1 MWASLNTCLLTMD
14 IFCDKFRKTL
24 RPFPRHTPPMAILFS
39 FVEETYVFAGYHT
52 SCFWFEFHLQQ
63 LVHLI
68 LFLFLFEVQDS
79 ENQNLLKTRLG
90 DLSKML
96 LRFWDWA
103 KLFGDPRISRNQ
115 ASPLQVA
122 CWGWSTLLFVC
133 VHKLNNNK
141 ENTYLNCGKFPSS
154 RGKNVN
160 DGFINSWSLDSS
172 KMLVISYQSWK
183 FLIETN
189 KNLPSKKEMR
199 GAAGH
204 CKYSG
209 LPSSLPMYVKV
220 YMS

>member
-1 MWASLNTCLLTMD
+1 MD
-14 IFCDKFRKTL
+14 IFCDTFRKTL

-39 FVEETYVFAGYHT
+39 SVEETYVFAGYHT

-68 LFLFLFEVQDS
+68 LFLFLCEVQDS
-79 ENQNLLKTRLG
+79 EKQNLLKTRLG

-122 CWGWSTLLFVC
+122 RSAWSTLLFVC
-133 VHKLNNNK
+133 VHKLNNNNK
-141 ENTYLNCGKFPSS
+141 ENTYLNCGKLPSS

-183 FLIETN
+183 FLIQTN

-199 GAAGH
+199 EAAGAGH
-204 CKYSG
+204 ANIQ
-209 LPSSLPMYVKV
+209 V
-220 YMS
+220 YRPHSPCM